1 VRRPVR
7 QARDTAEDRETVTTA
22 EAGRRTGRRAR
33 PRWVPVALLLSPAAL
48 VTASLLVAFLII
60 VRFSFNTWSTT
71 GGMASAWTLANYVAF
86 VSDPFHYK
94 AFLTTFRIGVVV
106 TAIAVVLGYP
116 VAYLLAVSRRKHLLL
131 FLIVLPLLMDVL
143 VRAYGWIVLLSR
155 SGLVNRLLVTTGV
168 LARPMQFLGTET
180 AVVLE
185 LLHEVLPFTIL
196 PIAGVLQRIDPALRE
211 AAVGLG
217 ARPVTAFLRVTLP
230 LSLPGLLAGTLL
242 TFTLAM
248 SAFVAPLVL
257 GGGRVPMM
265 SILIQQQMTMLL
277 NWPAGAAQSIV
288 LVALVS
294 LLLLGYVRVLRE
306 RPAARG

>member
-1 VRRPVR
+1 M
-7 QARDTAEDRETVTTA
+7 
-22 EAGRRTGRRAR
+22 
-33 PRWVPVALLLSPAAL
+33 S
-48 VTASLLVAFLII
+48 VTATAIGVPAIRRRRRRWAPRLALFVPAVAVTGSLLIAFLII
-60 VRFSFNTWSTT
+60 LRFSFNTWSPAT
-71 GGMASAWTLANYVAF
+71 GMATTWTVTNYVAF
-86 VSDPFHYK
+86 LSDPFHYK
-94 AFLTTFRIGVVV
+94 ALFITLKISVIV
-106 TAIAVVLGYP
+106 TAIGLVLGYP
-116 VAYLLAVSRRKHLLL
+116 VAYLLSVSRRKHLIL

-155 SGLVNRLLVTTGV
+155 SGLVNRALLQAGLVE
-168 LARPMQFLGTET
+168 RPVQFLGTET

-185 LLHEVLPFTIL
+185 LLHEVLPFMIL

-217 ARPVTAFLRVTLP
+217 GSRLTAFFRITLP

-242 TFTLAM
+242 TFSLSM

-257 GGGRVPMM
+257 GGGRVAMM

-288 LVALVS
+288 LVILVS
-294 LLLLGYVRVLRE
+294 GLLLGYARALRVQPVGR
-306 RPAARG
+306 

>member
-1 VRRPVR
+1 VSVTATAIGVPAIRR
-7 QARDTAEDRETVTTA
+7 
-22 EAGRRTGRRAR
+22 RRW
-33 PRWVPVALLLSPAAL
+33 RWVPRLGLLVPAIA

-60 VRFSFNTWSTT
+60 LRFSFNTWSPAT
-71 GGMASAWTLANYVAF
+71 GMASAWSVVNYVAF
-86 VSDPFHYK
+86 LTDSFHYK
-94 AFLTTFRIGVVV
+94 ALFTTLKISIIVTTIGLC
-106 TAIAVVLGYP
+106 LGYP
-116 VAYLLAVSRRKHLLL
+116 VAYLLSVSQRKHLIL

-155 SGLVNRLLVTTGV
+155 SGLVNRVLIRTGV
-168 LARPMQFLGTET
+168 VERPVQFLGTET

-185 LLHEVLPFTIL
+185 LLHEILPFMIL
-196 PIAGVLQRIDPALRE
+196 PIAAVLQRIDPALRE

-217 ARPVTAFLRVTLP
+217 ATRLTAFIRVTLP

-242 TFTLAM
+242 TFSLSM

-257 GGGRVPMM
+257 GGGRVAMM

-288 LVALVS
+288 LVILVS
-294 LLLLGYVRVLRE
+294 GLLLGYARALRE
-306 RPAARG
+306 QPGNR

>member
-1 VRRPVR
+1 
-7 QARDTAEDRETVTTA
+7 VTTA
-22 EAGRRTGRRAR
+22 LVRTRTKRRTRGRWLA
-33 PRWVPVALLLSPAAL
+33 PTLLLAPAVL
-48 VTASLLVAFLII
+48 VTASLLVACLII
-60 VRFSFNTWSTT
+60 LRFSFNTWSPAS
-71 GGMASAWTLANYVAF
+71 GMVPGWTVANYVAF
-86 VSDPFHYK
+86 LSDPFHYK
-94 AFLTTFRIGVVV
+94 AFLTTLRIGVIV
-106 TAIAVVLGYP
+106 TATALLLGYP
-116 VAYLLAVSRRKHLLL
+116 VAYLLAVNRRKHLIL
-131 FLIVLPLLMDVL
+131 FFIVLPLMMDVL

-155 SGLVNRLLVTTGV
+155 SGLVNRVLVGTGI
-168 LARPMQFLGTET
+168 LGRPMQFLGTET

-217 ARPVTAFLRVTLP
+217 ASPATAFVRVTLP

-277 NWPAGAAQSIV
+277 NWPAGSAQSIV
-288 LVALVS
+288 LVILVS
-294 LLLLGYVRVLRE
+294 LLILGYVRVLRE
-306 RPAARG
+306 RPATRR

>member
-1 VRRPVR
+1 MSI
-7 QARDTAEDRETVTTA
+7 
-22 EAGRRTGRRAR
+22 
-33 PRWVPVALLLSPAAL
+33 ALLLGPAAL
-48 VTASLLVAFLII
+48 ITASLLVASLII
-60 VRFSFNTWSTT
+60 VRFSFNTWSAA
-71 GGMASAWTLANYVAF
+71 GGMAPAWTLANYVAF
-86 VSDPFHYK
+86 ASDPFHYK
-94 AFLTTFRIGVVV
+94 AFLTTLRIGLIVTV
-106 TAIAVVLGYP
+106 TALLLGYP

-131 FLIVLPLLMDVL
+131 FLIVLPLMMDVL

-155 SGLVNRLLVTTGV
+155 SGLVNRVFVATGMF
-168 LARPMQFLGTET
+168 ARPMQFLGTET

-185 LLHEVLPFTIL
+185 LLHEVLPFMIL

-217 ARPVTAFLRVTLP
+217 AAPFTAFLRVTLP

-242 TFTLAM
+242 TFSLAM

-277 NWPAGAAQSIV
+277 NWPAGAAQAVV

-294 LLLLGYVRVLRE
+294 LLLLGYARVLRE
-306 RPAARG
+306 GPAARA

>member
-1 VRRPVR
+1 V
-7 QARDTAEDRETVTTA
+7 AA
-22 EAGRRTGRRAR
+22 
-33 PRWVPVALLLSPAAL
+33 ALLLGPAAL
-48 VTASLLVAFLII
+48 VTASLLVATLI
-60 VRFSFNTWSTT
+60 VLRFSFNSWSAA
-71 GGMASAWTLANYVAF
+71 GGMTPAWTLANYVAF

-94 AFLTTFRIGVVV
+94 ALWTTLRIALIV
-106 TAIAVVLGYP
+106 TATALALGYP
-116 VAYLLAVSRRKHLLL
+116 VAYLLAVSRRKHLIL

-155 SGLVNRLLVTTGV
+155 SGLVNRVLVASGA

-217 ARPVTAFLRVTLP
+217 AAPLTAFVRVTLP
-230 LSLPGLLAGTLL
+230 LSLPGVLAGTLL

-265 SILIQQQMTMLL
+265 AILIQQQMTMLL

-288 LVALVS
+288 LIVLVS

-306 RPAARG
+306 PARRG

>member
-1 VRRPVR
+1 MSI
-7 QARDTAEDRETVTTA
+7 
-22 EAGRRTGRRAR
+22 
-33 PRWVPVALLLSPAAL
+33 ALLLGPAAL
-48 VTASLLVAFLII
+48 ITASLLVASLII
-60 VRFSFNTWSTT
+60 VRFSFNTWSAAR
-71 GGMASAWTLANYVAF
+71 GMAPAWTLANYVAF
-86 VSDPFHYK
+86 ASDPFHYK
-94 AFLTTFRIGVVV
+94 AFLTTLRIGLIVTV
-106 TAIAVVLGYP
+106 TALLLGYP

-131 FLIVLPLLMDVL
+131 FLIVLPLMMDVL

-155 SGLVNRLLVTTGV
+155 SGLVNRVFVATGMF
-168 LARPMQFLGTET
+168 ARPMQFLGTET

-185 LLHEVLPFTIL
+185 LLHEVLPFMIL

-217 ARPVTAFLRVTLP
+217 AAPFTAFLRVTLP

-242 TFTLAM
+242 TFSLAM

-277 NWPAGAAQSIV
+277 NWPAGAAQAVV

-294 LLLLGYVRVLRE
+294 LLLMGYARVLRE
-306 RPAARG
+306 GPAARA

>member
-1 VRRPVR
+1 MSI
-7 QARDTAEDRETVTTA
+7 
-22 EAGRRTGRRAR
+22 
-33 PRWVPVALLLSPAAL
+33 ALLLGPAAL
-48 VTASLLVAFLII
+48 ITASLLVASLII
-60 VRFSFNTWSTT
+60 VRFSFNTWSAAR
-71 GGMASAWTLANYVAF
+71 GMAPAWTLANYVAF
-86 VSDPFHYK
+86 ASDPFHYK
-94 AFLTTFRIGVVV
+94 AFLTTLRIGLIVTV
-106 TAIAVVLGYP
+106 TAILLGYP

-131 FLIVLPLLMDVL
+131 FLIVLPLMMDVL

-155 SGLVNRLLVTTGV
+155 SGLVNRVFVGMGMF
-168 LARPMQFLGTET
+168 ARPMQFLGTET

-185 LLHEVLPFTIL
+185 LLHEVLPFMIL

-217 ARPVTAFLRVTLP
+217 AAPFTAFLRVTLP

-242 TFTLAM
+242 TFSLAM

-277 NWPAGAAQSIV
+277 NWPAGAAQAVV

-294 LLLLGYVRVLRE
+294 LLLLGYARVLRE
-306 RPAARG
+306 GPAARA

>member
-1 VRRPVR
+1 MTMAGPERR
-7 QARDTAEDRETVTTA
+7 
-22 EAGRRTGRRAR
+22 RRRRAR
-33 PRWVPVALLLSPAAL
+33 WLAATLLLSPAVL
-48 VTASLLVAFLII
+48 ITGSLLVACLII
-60 VRFSFNTWSTT
+60 LRFSFNTWSTT
-71 GGMASAWTLANYVAF
+71 SGMASTWTLDNYVAF
-86 VSDPFHYK
+86 ASDPFHYK
-94 AFLTTFRIGVVV
+94 ALLTTLRIGVLV
-106 TAIAVVLGYP
+106 TATALVLGYP
-116 VAYLLAVSRRKHLLL
+116 VAYLLSVSRHKHLIL
-131 FLIVLPLLMDVL
+131 FLIVLPLMMDVL

-155 SGLVNRLLVTTGV
+155 SGLVNRVLVGTGL

-217 ARPVTAFLRVTLP
+217 AGSVTTFLRVTLP

-242 TFTLAM
+242 TFSLAM

-265 SILIQQQMTMLL
+265 SILIQQQMTLLL
-277 NWPAGAAQSIV
+277 NWPAGAAQAIV

-294 LLLLGYVRVLRE
+294 LLLLGYDRVLRE
-306 RPAARG
+306 APRAGS

>member
-1 VRRPVR
+1 MSI
-7 QARDTAEDRETVTTA
+7 
-22 EAGRRTGRRAR
+22 
-33 PRWVPVALLLSPAAL
+33 ALLLGPAAL
-48 VTASLLVAFLII
+48 ITASLLVASLII
-60 VRFSFNTWSTT
+60 VRFSFNTWSAAR
-71 GGMASAWTLANYVAF
+71 GMAPAWTLANYVAF
-86 VSDPFHYK
+86 ASDPFHYK
-94 AFLTTFRIGVVV
+94 AFLTTLRIGLIVTV
-106 TAIAVVLGYP
+106 TALLLGYP

-131 FLIVLPLLMDVL
+131 FLIVLPLMMDVL

-155 SGLVNRLLVTTGV
+155 SGLVNRVFVATGMF
-168 LARPMQFLGTET
+168 ARPMQFLGTET

-185 LLHEVLPFTIL
+185 LLHEVLPFMIL

-217 ARPVTAFLRVTLP
+217 AAPFTAFLRVTLP

-242 TFTLAM
+242 TFSLAM

-277 NWPAGAAQSIV
+277 NWPAGAAQAVV

-294 LLLLGYVRVLRE
+294 LLLLGYARVLRE
-306 RPAARG
+306 GPPARA

>member
-1 VRRPVR
+1 
-7 QARDTAEDRETVTTA
+7 
-22 EAGRRTGRRAR
+22 
-33 PRWVPVALLLSPAAL
+33 
-48 VTASLLVAFLII
+48 
-60 VRFSFNTWSTT
+60 
-71 GGMASAWTLANYVAF
+71 
-86 VSDPFHYK
+86 
-94 AFLTTFRIGVVV
+94 
-106 TAIAVVLGYP
+106 
-116 VAYLLAVSRRKHLLL
+116 VSRHKHLIL
-131 FLIVLPLLMDVL
+131 FLIVLPLMMDVL

-155 SGLVNRLLVTTGV
+155 SGLVNRVLVGTGL

-211 AAVGLG
+211 AAIGLG
-217 ARPVTAFLRVTLP
+217 AGSVTTFLRVTLP

-242 TFTLAM
+242 TFSLAM

-265 SILIQQQMTMLL
+265 SILIQQQMTLLL
-277 NWPAGAAQSIV
+277 NWPAGAAQATV

-294 LLLLGYVRVLRE
+294 LLLLGYVRVLR
-306 RPAARG
+306 AAPRAGS

>member
-1 VRRPVR
+1 MG
-7 QARDTAEDRETVTTA
+7 AR
-22 EAGRRTGRRAR
+22 
-33 PRWVPVALLLSPAAL
+33 WMSIALLLGPAAL
-48 VTASLLVAFLII
+48 ITASLLVASLII
-60 VRFSFNTWSTT
+60 VRFSFNTWSAAR
-71 GGMASAWTLANYVAF
+71 GMAPAWTLANYVAF
-86 VSDPFHYK
+86 ASDPFHYK
-94 AFLTTFRIGVVV
+94 AFLTTLRIGLIVTV
-106 TAIAVVLGYP
+106 TALLLGYP

-131 FLIVLPLLMDVL
+131 FLIVLPLMMDVL

-155 SGLVNRLLVTTGV
+155 SGLVNRVLVATGMF
-168 LARPMQFLGTET
+168 ARPMQFLGTET

-185 LLHEVLPFTIL
+185 LLHEVLPFMIL

-217 ARPVTAFLRVTLP
+217 AAPFTAFLRVTLP

-242 TFTLAM
+242 TFSLAM

-277 NWPAGAAQSIV
+277 NWPAGAAQAVV

-294 LLLLGYVRVLRE
+294 LLLLGYARVLRE
-306 RPAARG
+306 GPAARA

>member
-1 VRRPVR
+1 
-7 QARDTAEDRETVTTA
+7 
-22 EAGRRTGRRAR
+22 
-33 PRWVPVALLLSPAAL
+33 
-48 VTASLLVAFLII
+48 
-60 VRFSFNTWSTT
+60 
-71 GGMASAWTLANYVAF
+71 
-86 VSDPFHYK
+86 
-94 AFLTTFRIGVVV
+94 
-106 TAIAVVLGYP
+106 

-131 FLIVLPLLMDVL
+131 FLIVLPLMMDVL

-155 SGLVNRLLVTTGV
+155 SGLVNRVFVATGMF
-168 LARPMQFLGTET
+168 ARPMQFLGTET

-185 LLHEVLPFTIL
+185 LLHEVLPFMIL

-217 ARPVTAFLRVTLP
+217 AAPFTAFLRVTLP

-242 TFTLAM
+242 TFSLAM

-277 NWPAGAAQSIV
+277 NWPAGAAQAVV

-294 LLLLGYVRVLRE
+294 LLLLGYARVLRE
-306 RPAARG
+306 GPAARA

>member
-1 VRRPVR
+1 M
-7 QARDTAEDRETVTTA
+7 AAAATAVGIP
-22 EAGRRTGRRAR
+22 AGRRRGWHWI
-33 PRWVPVALLLSPAAL
+33 PRLVLLLPASV

-60 VRFSFNTWSTT
+60 LRFSFNTWSPAT
-71 GGMASAWTLANYVAF
+71 GMKSAWTLGNYVAF
-86 VSDPFHYK
+86 LSDPFHYK
-94 AFLTTFRIGVVV
+94 ALFITVKVSV
-106 TAIAVVLGYP
+106 TVTGIALLLGYP
-116 VAYLLAVSRRKHLLL
+116 VAYLLSVSRRKHLIL

-155 SGLVNRLLVTTGV
+155 SGLVNRLLVRAGLV
-168 LARPMQFLGTET
+168 ERPIQFLGTET

-185 LLHEVLPFTIL
+185 LLHEVLPFMIL

-217 ARPVTAFLRVTLP
+217 ASRLTAFLRVTLP

-242 TFTLAM
+242 VFSLSM

-257 GGGRVPMM
+257 GGGRVAMM

-288 LVALVS
+288 LVILVS
-294 LLLLGYVRVLRE
+294 GLLLGYARALRAQ
-306 RPAARG
+306 PAGR

>member
-1 VRRPVR
+1 MGVSTIRR
-7 QARDTAEDRETVTTA
+7 
-22 EAGRRTGRRAR
+22 RRWRWA
-33 PRWVPVALLLSPAAL
+33 PRLVLLLPAVA

-60 VRFSFNTWSTT
+60 LRFSFNTWSPAT
-71 GGMASAWTLANYVAF
+71 GMASAWTVANYIAF
-86 VSDPFHYK
+86 LSDPFHYK
-94 AFLTTFRIGVVV
+94 ALFITLKISVIV
-106 TAIAVVLGYP
+106 TAIALVLGYP
-116 VAYLLAVSRRKHLLL
+116 VAYLLSVSRRKHLIL
-131 FLIVLPLLMDVL
+131 FLIVMPLLMDVL

-155 SGLVNRLLVTTGV
+155 SGLVNRVLVQAGFV
-168 LARPMQFLGTET
+168 ERPIQFLGTET

-196 PIAGVLQRIDPALRE
+196 PIAAVLQRIDPALRE

-217 ARPVTAFLRVTLP
+217 ANPVTAFMRITLP

-242 TFTLAM
+242 TFSLSM

-257 GGGRVPMM
+257 GGGRVAMM

-288 LVALVS
+288 LVILVS
-294 LLLLGYVRVLRE
+294 GLLLGYARALRAQ
-306 RPAARG
+306 PAGR

>member
-1 VRRPVR
+1 MG
-7 QARDTAEDRETVTTA
+7 AR
-22 EAGRRTGRRAR
+22 
-33 PRWVPVALLLSPAAL
+33 WMSIALLLGPAAL
-48 VTASLLVAFLII
+48 ITASLLVASLII
-60 VRFSFNTWSTT
+60 VRFSFNTWSAAR
-71 GGMASAWTLANYVAF
+71 GMAPAWTLANYVAF
-86 VSDPFHYK
+86 ASDPFHYK
-94 AFLTTFRIGVVV
+94 AFLTTLRIGLIVTV
-106 TAIAVVLGYP
+106 TAILLGYP

-131 FLIVLPLLMDVL
+131 FLIVLPLMMDVL

-155 SGLVNRLLVTTGV
+155 SGLVNRVFVGTGMF
-168 LARPMQFLGTET
+168 ARPMQFLGTET

-185 LLHEVLPFTIL
+185 LLHEVLPFMIL

-217 ARPVTAFLRVTLP
+217 AAPFTAFLRVTLP

-242 TFTLAM
+242 TFSLAM

-277 NWPAGAAQSIV
+277 NWPAGAAQAVV

-294 LLLLGYVRVLRE
+294 LLLLGYARVLRE
-306 RPAARG
+306 GPAARA

>member
-1 VRRPVR
+1 MSI
-7 QARDTAEDRETVTTA
+7 
-22 EAGRRTGRRAR
+22 
-33 PRWVPVALLLSPAAL
+33 ALLLGPAAL
-48 VTASLLVAFLII
+48 ITASLLVASLII
-60 VRFSFNTWSTT
+60 VRFSFNTWSAAR
-71 GGMASAWTLANYVAF
+71 GMAPAWTLANYVAF
-86 VSDPFHYK
+86 ASDPFHYK
-94 AFLTTFRIGVVV
+94 ALLTTLRIGLIVTV
-106 TAIAVVLGYP
+106 TALLLGYP

-131 FLIVLPLLMDVL
+131 FLIVLPLMMDVL

-155 SGLVNRLLVTTGV
+155 SGLVNRVFVATGMF
-168 LARPMQFLGTET
+168 ARPMQFLGTET

-185 LLHEVLPFTIL
+185 LLHEVLPFMIL

-217 ARPVTAFLRVTLP
+217 AAPFTAFLRVTLP

-242 TFTLAM
+242 TFSLAM

-277 NWPAGAAQSIV
+277 NWPAGAAQAVV

-294 LLLLGYVRVLRE
+294 LLLLGYARVLRE
-306 RPAARG
+306 GPAARA

>member
-1 VRRPVR
+1 MSI
-7 QARDTAEDRETVTTA
+7 
-22 EAGRRTGRRAR
+22 
-33 PRWVPVALLLSPAAL
+33 ALLLGPAAL
-48 VTASLLVAFLII
+48 ITASLLVASLII
-60 VRFSFNTWSTT
+60 VRFSFNTWSAAR
-71 GGMASAWTLANYVAF
+71 GMAPAWTLANYVAF
-86 VSDPFHYK
+86 ASDPFHYK
-94 AFLTTFRIGVVV
+94 AFLTTLRIGLIVTV
-106 TAIAVVLGYP
+106 TAILLGYP

-131 FLIVLPLLMDVL
+131 FLIVLPLMMDVL

-155 SGLVNRLLVTTGV
+155 SGLVNRVFVGTGMF
-168 LARPMQFLGTET
+168 ARPMQFLGTET

-185 LLHEVLPFTIL
+185 LLHEVLPFMIL

-217 ARPVTAFLRVTLP
+217 AAPFTAFLRVTLP

-242 TFTLAM
+242 TFSLAM

-277 NWPAGAAQSIV
+277 NWPAGAAQAVV

-294 LLLLGYVRVLRE
+294 LLLLGYARVLRE
-306 RPAARG
+306 GPAARA

>member
-1 VRRPVR
+1 MSI
-7 QARDTAEDRETVTTA
+7 
-22 EAGRRTGRRAR
+22 
-33 PRWVPVALLLSPAAL
+33 ALLLGPAAL
-48 VTASLLVAFLII
+48 ITASLLVASLII
-60 VRFSFNTWSTT
+60 VRFSFNTWSAAR
-71 GGMASAWTLANYVAF
+71 GMAPAWTLANYVAF
-86 VSDPFHYK
+86 ASDPFHYK
-94 AFLTTFRIGVVV
+94 AFLTTLRIGLIVTV
-106 TAIAVVLGYP
+106 TALLLGYP

-131 FLIVLPLLMDVL
+131 FLIVLPLMMDVL

-155 SGLVNRLLVTTGV
+155 SGLVNRVFVGTGMF
-168 LARPMQFLGTET
+168 ARPMQFLGTET

-185 LLHEVLPFTIL
+185 LLHEVLPFMIL

-217 ARPVTAFLRVTLP
+217 AAPFTAFLRVTLP

-242 TFTLAM
+242 TFSLAM

-277 NWPAGAAQSIV
+277 NWPAGAAQSVV

-294 LLLLGYVRVLRE
+294 LLLLGYARVLRE
-306 RPAARG
+306 GPAARA

>member
-1 VRRPVR
+1 
-7 QARDTAEDRETVTTA
+7 
-22 EAGRRTGRRAR
+22 
-33 PRWVPVALLLSPAAL
+33 
-48 VTASLLVAFLII
+48 
-60 VRFSFNTWSTT
+60 
-71 GGMASAWTLANYVAF
+71 MASTWTLDNYVAF
-86 VSDPFHYK
+86 ASDPFHYK
-94 AFLTTFRIGVVV
+94 ALLTTLRIGVLV
-106 TAIAVVLGYP
+106 TATALVLGYP
-116 VAYLLAVSRRKHLLL
+116 VAYLLSVSRHKHLIL
-131 FLIVLPLLMDVL
+131 FLIVLPLMMDVL

-155 SGLVNRLLVTTGV
+155 SGLVNRVLVGTGL

-217 ARPVTAFLRVTLP
+217 AGSVTTFLRVTLP

-242 TFTLAM
+242 TFSLAM

-257 GGGRVPMM
+257 GGGRVPLM
-265 SILIQQQMTMLL
+265 SILIQQQMTLLL
-277 NWPAGAAQSIV
+277 NWPAGAAQAIV

-294 LLLLGYVRVLRE
+294 LLLLGYDRVLRE
-306 RPAARG
+306 APRAGS

>member
-1 VRRPVR
+1 
-7 QARDTAEDRETVTTA
+7 
-22 EAGRRTGRRAR
+22 
-33 PRWVPVALLLSPAAL
+33 
-48 VTASLLVAFLII
+48 
-60 VRFSFNTWSTT
+60 
-71 GGMASAWTLANYVAF
+71 MAPAWTLANYVAF
-86 VSDPFHYK
+86 ASDPFHYK
-94 AFLTTFRIGVVV
+94 AFLTTLRIGLIVTV
-106 TAIAVVLGYP
+106 TALLLGYP

-131 FLIVLPLLMDVL
+131 FLIVLPLMMDVL

-155 SGLVNRLLVTTGV
+155 SGLVNRVFVATGMF
-168 LARPMQFLGTET
+168 ARPMQFLGTET

-185 LLHEVLPFTIL
+185 LLHEVLPFMIL

-217 ARPVTAFLRVTLP
+217 AAPFTAFLRVTLP

-242 TFTLAM
+242 TFSLAM

-277 NWPAGAAQSIV
+277 NWPAGAAQAVV

-294 LLLLGYVRVLRE
+294 LLLLGYARVLRE
-306 RPAARG
+306 GPAARA

>member
-1 VRRPVR
+1 MSI
-7 QARDTAEDRETVTTA
+7 T
-22 EAGRRTGRRAR
+22 
-33 PRWVPVALLLSPAAL
+33 LLLGPAAL
-48 VTASLLVAFLII
+48 ITASLLVASLII
-60 VRFSFNTWSTT
+60 VRFSFNTWSAAR
-71 GGMASAWTLANYVAF
+71 GMAPAWTLANYVAF
-86 VSDPFHYK
+86 ASDPFHYK
-94 AFLTTFRIGVVV
+94 ALLTTLRIGLIVTV
-106 TAIAVVLGYP
+106 TALLLGYP

-131 FLIVLPLLMDVL
+131 FLIVLPLMMDVL

-155 SGLVNRLLVTTGV
+155 SGLVNRVFVATGMF
-168 LARPMQFLGTET
+168 ARPMQFLGTET

-185 LLHEVLPFTIL
+185 LLHEVLPFMIL

-217 ARPVTAFLRVTLP
+217 AAPFTAFLRVTLP

-242 TFTLAM
+242 TFSLAM

-277 NWPAGAAQSIV
+277 NWPAGAAQAVV

-294 LLLLGYVRVLRE
+294 LLLLGYARVLRE
-306 RPAARG
+306 GPAARA

>member
-1 VRRPVR
+1 MSI
-7 QARDTAEDRETVTTA
+7 
-22 EAGRRTGRRAR
+22 
-33 PRWVPVALLLSPAAL
+33 ALLLGPAAL
-48 VTASLLVAFLII
+48 ITASLLVASLII
-60 VRFSFNTWSTT
+60 VRFSFNTWSAAR
-71 GGMASAWTLANYVAF
+71 GMAPAWTLANYVAF
-86 VSDPFHYK
+86 ASDPFHYK
-94 AFLTTFRIGVVV
+94 AFLTTLRIGLIVTV
-106 TAIAVVLGYP
+106 TALLLGYP

-131 FLIVLPLLMDVL
+131 FLIVLPLMMDVL

-155 SGLVNRLLVTTGV
+155 SGLVNRVFVATGMF
-168 LARPMQFLGTET
+168 ARPMQFLGTET

-185 LLHEVLPFTIL
+185 LLHEVLPFMIL

-217 ARPVTAFLRVTLP
+217 AAPFTAFLRVTLP

-242 TFTLAM
+242 TFSLAM

-277 NWPAGAAQSIV
+277 NWPAGAAQAVV

-294 LLLLGYVRVLRE
+294 LLLLGYARVLRE
-306 RPAARG
+306 GPAVRA

>member
-1 VRRPVR
+1 MSI
-7 QARDTAEDRETVTTA
+7 
-22 EAGRRTGRRAR
+22 
-33 PRWVPVALLLSPAAL
+33 ALLLGPAAL
-48 VTASLLVAFLII
+48 ITASLLVASLII
-60 VRFSFNTWSTT
+60 VRFSFNTWSAAR
-71 GGMASAWTLANYVAF
+71 GMAPAWTLANYVAF
-86 VSDPFHYK
+86 ASDPFHYK
-94 AFLTTFRIGVVV
+94 AFLTTLRIGLIVTV
-106 TAIAVVLGYP
+106 TALLLGYP

-131 FLIVLPLLMDVL
+131 FLIVLPLMMDVL

-155 SGLVNRLLVTTGV
+155 SGLVNRVFVATGMF
-168 LARPMQFLGTET
+168 ARPMQFLGTET

-185 LLHEVLPFTIL
+185 LLHEVLPFMIL

-217 ARPVTAFLRVTLP
+217 AAPFTAFLRVTLP

-242 TFTLAM
+242 TFSLAM

-277 NWPAGAAQSIV
+277 NWPAGAAQAVV

-294 LLLLGYVRVLRE
+294 LLLLGYARVLRE
-306 RPAARG
+306 GPAARA

>member
-1 VRRPVR
+1 MSI
-7 QARDTAEDRETVTTA
+7 
-22 EAGRRTGRRAR
+22 
-33 PRWVPVALLLSPAAL
+33 ALLLGPAAL
-48 VTASLLVAFLII
+48 ITASLLVASLII
-60 VRFSFNTWSTT
+60 VRFSFNTWSAAR
-71 GGMASAWTLANYVAF
+71 GMAPAWTLANYVAF
-86 VSDPFHYK
+86 ASDPFHYK
-94 AFLTTFRIGVVV
+94 AFLTTLRIGLIVTV
-106 TAIAVVLGYP
+106 TALLLGYP

-131 FLIVLPLLMDVL
+131 FLIVLPLMMDVL

-155 SGLVNRLLVTTGV
+155 SGLVNRVFVATSMFT
-168 LARPMQFLGTET
+168 RPMQFLGTET

-185 LLHEVLPFTIL
+185 LLHEVLPFMIL

-217 ARPVTAFLRVTLP
+217 AAPFTAFLRVTLP

-242 TFTLAM
+242 TFSLAM

-277 NWPAGAAQSIV
+277 NWPAGAAQAVV

-294 LLLLGYVRVLRE
+294 LLLLGYARVLRE
-306 RPAARG
+306 GPAARA

>member
-1 VRRPVR
+1 VSVTATAIGIPALRRR
-7 QARDTAEDRETVTTA
+7 R
-22 EAGRRTGRRAR
+22 GRWA
-33 PRWVPVALLLSPAAL
+33 PRVALLVPAVA
-48 VTASLLVAFLII
+48 VTASLLIAFLII
-60 VRFSFNTWSTT
+60 LRFSFNTWSPAT
-71 GGMASAWTLANYVAF
+71 GMATAWTLANYVAF
-86 VSDPFHYK
+86 LSDPFHYK
-94 AFLTTFRIGVVV
+94 ALVITLKISILV
-106 TAIAVVLGYP
+106 TGIALVLGYP
-116 VAYLLAVSRRKHLLL
+116 VAYLLSVSRRKHLIL

-155 SGLVNRLLVTTGV
+155 SGLVNRALVQAGLV
-168 LARPMQFLGTET
+168 ERPVQFLGTET

-185 LLHEVLPFTIL
+185 LLHEVLPFMIL

-217 ARPVTAFLRVTLP
+217 AGQLTAFVRITLP

-242 TFTLAM
+242 TFSLSM

-257 GGGRVPMM
+257 GGGRVAMM

-288 LVALVS
+288 LVILVS
-294 LLLLGYVRVLRE
+294 GLLLGYARALRSQ
-306 RPAARG
+306 RAGR

>member
-1 VRRPVR
+1 MAGSERRR
-7 QARDTAEDRETVTTA
+7 RRWARWL
-22 EAGRRTGRRAR
+22 AGT
-33 PRWVPVALLLSPAAL
+33 LLLSPAVL
-48 VTASLLVAFLII
+48 ITGSLLVACLII
-60 VRFSFNTWSTT
+60 LRFSFNTWSAAS
-71 GGMASAWTLANYVAF
+71 GMASTWTLGNYVAF
-86 VSDPFHYK
+86 ASDPFHYK
-94 AFLTTFRIGVVV
+94 ALLTTLRIGVIV
-106 TAIAVVLGYP
+106 TATALVLGYP
-116 VAYLLAVSRRKHLLL
+116 VAYLLSVSRRKHLIL
-131 FLIVLPLLMDVL
+131 FLIVLPLMMDVL

-155 SGLVNRLLVTTGV
+155 SGLVNRVLVGTGL

-217 ARPVTAFLRVTLP
+217 AGSATAFLRVTLP

-242 TFTLAM
+242 TFSLAM

-265 SILIQQQMTMLL
+265 SILIQQQMTLLL
-277 NWPAGAAQSIV
+277 NWPAGAAQAIV

-306 RPAARG
+306 EPRTAS